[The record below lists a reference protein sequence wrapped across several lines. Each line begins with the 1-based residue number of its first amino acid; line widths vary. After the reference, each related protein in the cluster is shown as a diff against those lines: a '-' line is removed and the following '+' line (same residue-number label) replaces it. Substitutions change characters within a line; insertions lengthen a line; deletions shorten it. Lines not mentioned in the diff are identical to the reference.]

1 MWMSGKKNRE
11 SPRINANRIFLAF
24 GCSAPAYR
32 LRRNRTLSGKMLG
45 KNPRAGFSYHIFPS
59 SFFESGCGD
68 ATSARS
74 VPRWGYLDYEINKY
88 VLDLGEILE
97 IVEVFQDMIQT
108 LLKTR
113 S

>member
-1 MWMSGKKNRE
+1 MSSSREIHEKKIRKHEIKKLVGHDTFPPPSPTRKPLKSAKCTKRGTGVEGRE
-11 SPRINANRIFLAF
+11 IF
-24 GCSAPAYR
+24 SD
-32 LRRNRTLSGKMLG
+32 SGV
-45 KNPRAGFSYHIFPS
+45 
-59 SFFESGCGD
+59 
-68 ATSARS
+68 RS
-74 VPRWGYLDYEINKY
+74 VPRWGYLDYLINKY

>member
-1 MWMSGKKNRE
+1 MSTELGLEEFTEK
-11 SPRINANRIFLAF
+11 
-24 GCSAPAYR
+24 SAHYR
-32 LRRNRTLSGKMLG
+32 
-45 KNPRAGFSYHIFPS
+45 
-59 SFFESGCGD
+59 
-68 ATSARS
+68 
-74 VPRWGYLDYEINKY
+74 VPRWGYLDYLINKY